1 MTTYDDGASSKL
13 HEPLNKAA
21 KEANEARDPKRTVTI
36 DDVRVALSIREAG
49 GSWSAVIE
57 ATGFN
62 GSTLRPH
69 IARHLASPER
79 LNRPPVEKGDR
90 TDSPHAVVL
99 PVELT
104 TESIDRARFAGMAW
118 YSIAQAL
125 DVSEAEVKSL
135 ASPEA
140 QSRVYAGRLW
150 AT

>member
-1 MTTYDDGASSKL
+1 MSDST
-13 HEPLNKAA
+13 
-21 KEANEARDPKRTVTI
+21 KRVVSI
-36 DDVRVALSIREAG
+36 EHVRLALSIREAR
-49 GSWSAVIE
+49 GSWSKVIE

-69 IARHLASPER
+69 IARFLASPER

-90 TDSPHAVVL
+90 IDSPHAVVL

-104 TESIDRARFAGMAW
+104 TESIDRARLAGMAW

-125 DVSEAEVKSL
+125 EVSEAKVKSL

-140 QSRVYAGRLW
+140 RSRVYAGRLW
-150 AT
+150 TT